1 MEKKKFD
8 VEFHGTNLFALVPL
22 LLFVVFCILF
32 FVVFKTFDMMHLCM
46 GGYVALIIGSLL
58 SKNWGKYWD
67 AVATGMSSKIMNE
80 LALILLIVGMFGKLM
95 TRGGVAQGFVWLGD
109 KIGLS
114 GGGFVAFTFIATC
127 VIATATGTSIGT
139 MFTAFPILYPSGLLL
154 GADPVFLAKIAY
166 ENPEFG
172 ANVVAN
178 PRAYPGLKR
187 WVAEFGDERARQQL
201 VAMGWPVPQNG
212 VQPQP
217 IAEPT
222 AQPMAEPVAEQ
233 VQPEQQYQPAVAEQF
248 QQEQQYQP
256 EQPVNQQYG
265 QDAAYA
271 ASNEAST
278 EYVDPYMNPADL
290 SEVAD
295 YSSSQPQNEPE
306 QQYAEQQYAAAQ
318 ESPADAG
325 FTAELAMTTTDQML
339 MARIASEAPELRP
352 CLARN
357 PYIYP
362 ELLAWLGQL
371 NDSAINAAIR
381 LRQQ

>member
-1 MEKKKFD
+1 MVDFD
-8 VEFHGTNLFALVPL
+8 A
-22 LLFVVFCILF
+22 
-32 FVVFKTFDMMHLCM
+32 
-46 GGYVALIIGSLL
+46 
-58 SKNWGKYWD
+58 
-67 AVATGMSSKIMNE
+67 AVAAVQDPN
-80 LALILLIVGMFGKLM
+80 AN
-95 TRGGVAQGFVWLGD
+95 
-109 KIGLS
+109 
-114 GGGFVAFTFIATC
+114 
-127 VIATATGTSIGT
+127 
-139 MFTAFPILYPSGLLL
+139 
-154 GADPVFLAKIAY
+154 PVFLAKIAY

-212 VQPQP
+212 VQPHL
-217 IAEPT
+217 IAAPT

-233 VQPEQQYQPAVAEQF
+233 VQP
-248 QQEQQYQP
+248 EQQYQP

-381 LRQQ
+381 LRQQWANADYQTI

>member
-1 MEKKKFD
+1 MVDFD
-8 VEFHGTNLFALVPL
+8 A
-22 LLFVVFCILF
+22 
-32 FVVFKTFDMMHLCM
+32 
-46 GGYVALIIGSLL
+46 
-58 SKNWGKYWD
+58 
-67 AVATGMSSKIMNE
+67 AVAAVQDPN
-80 LALILLIVGMFGKLM
+80 
-95 TRGGVAQGFVWLGD
+95 
-109 KIGLS
+109 
-114 GGGFVAFTFIATC
+114 
-127 VIATATGTSIGT
+127 
-139 MFTAFPILYPSGLLL
+139 
-154 GADPVFLAKIAY
+154 ADPVFLAKIAY

-201 VAMGWPVPQNG
+201 VAMGCPVPQNG

-222 AQPMAEPVAEQ
+222 AQPMAEPIAEQ

-248 QQEQQYQP
+248 QQKQQYQP

>member
-1 MEKKKFD
+1 MVDFD
-8 VEFHGTNLFALVPL
+8 A
-22 LLFVVFCILF
+22 
-32 FVVFKTFDMMHLCM
+32 
-46 GGYVALIIGSLL
+46 
-58 SKNWGKYWD
+58 
-67 AVATGMSSKIMNE
+67 AVAAVQDPN
-80 LALILLIVGMFGKLM
+80 
-95 TRGGVAQGFVWLGD
+95 
-109 KIGLS
+109 
-114 GGGFVAFTFIATC
+114 
-127 VIATATGTSIGT
+127 
-139 MFTAFPILYPSGLLL
+139 
-154 GADPVFLAKIAY
+154 ADPVFLAKIAY

-201 VAMGWPVPQNG
+201 VAMGWPVSQNG

-248 QQEQQYQP
+248 QQKQQYQP

>member
-1 MEKKKFD
+1 MVDFD
-8 VEFHGTNLFALVPL
+8 A
-22 LLFVVFCILF
+22 
-32 FVVFKTFDMMHLCM
+32 
-46 GGYVALIIGSLL
+46 
-58 SKNWGKYWD
+58 
-67 AVATGMSSKIMNE
+67 AVAAVQDPN
-80 LALILLIVGMFGKLM
+80 
-95 TRGGVAQGFVWLGD
+95 
-109 KIGLS
+109 
-114 GGGFVAFTFIATC
+114 
-127 VIATATGTSIGT
+127 
-139 MFTAFPILYPSGLLL
+139 
-154 GADPVFLAKIAY
+154 ADPVFLAKIAY

-201 VAMGWPVPQNG
+201 VAMGWLVPQNG
-212 VQPQP
+212 VQPHL

>member
-1 MEKKKFD
+1 MSVKI
-8 VEFHGTNLFALVPL
+8 TALEAELCGP
-22 LLFVVFCILF
+22 LFVSAHHKL
-32 FVVFKTFDMMHLCM
+32 
-46 GGYVALIIGSLL
+46 SL
-58 SKNWGKYWD
+58 
-67 AVATGMSSKIMNE
+67 TE
-80 LALILLIVGMFGKLM
+80 
-95 TRGGVAQGFVWLGD
+95 R
-109 KIGLS
+109 GLS
-114 GGGFVAFTFIATC
+114 LQRHAA
-127 VIATATGTSIGT
+127 
-139 MFTAFPILYPSGLLL
+139 
-154 GADPVFLAKIAY
+154 PV
-166 ENPEFG
+166 
-172 ANVVAN
+172 V
-178 PRAYPGLKR
+178 
-187 WVAEFGDERARQQL
+187 
-201 VAMGWPVPQNG
+201 
-212 VQPQP
+212 
-217 IAEPT
+217 
-222 AQPMAEPVAEQ
+222 
-233 VQPEQQYQPAVAEQF
+233 EQF

-325 FTAELAMTTTDQML
+325 FPAELAMTTTDQML

>member
-1 MEKKKFD
+1 MVDFD
-8 VEFHGTNLFALVPL
+8 A
-22 LLFVVFCILF
+22 
-32 FVVFKTFDMMHLCM
+32 
-46 GGYVALIIGSLL
+46 
-58 SKNWGKYWD
+58 
-67 AVATGMSSKIMNE
+67 AVAAVQDPN
-80 LALILLIVGMFGKLM
+80 
-95 TRGGVAQGFVWLGD
+95 
-109 KIGLS
+109 
-114 GGGFVAFTFIATC
+114 
-127 VIATATGTSIGT
+127 
-139 MFTAFPILYPSGLLL
+139 
-154 GADPVFLAKIAY
+154 ADPVFLAKIAY

-187 WVAEFGDERARQQL
+187 WVAEFGDARARQQL
-201 VAMGWPVPQNG
+201 VAMGGPVPQNG

-222 AQPMAEPVAEQ
+222 AQPMAEPIAEQ

-248 QQEQQYQP
+248 QQKQQYQP

>member
-1 MEKKKFD
+1 MVDFD
-8 VEFHGTNLFALVPL
+8 A
-22 LLFVVFCILF
+22 
-32 FVVFKTFDMMHLCM
+32 
-46 GGYVALIIGSLL
+46 
-58 SKNWGKYWD
+58 
-67 AVATGMSSKIMNE
+67 AVAAVQDPN
-80 LALILLIVGMFGKLM
+80 
-95 TRGGVAQGFVWLGD
+95 
-109 KIGLS
+109 
-114 GGGFVAFTFIATC
+114 
-127 VIATATGTSIGT
+127 
-139 MFTAFPILYPSGLLL
+139 
-154 GADPVFLAKIAY
+154 ADPVFLAKIAY

-187 WVAEFGDERARQQL
+187 WVAEFGYERARQQL

-212 VQPQP
+212 VQPHL

-233 VQPEQQYQPAVAEQF
+233 VQP
-248 QQEQQYQP
+248 EQQYQP

>member
-1 MEKKKFD
+1 MVDFD
-8 VEFHGTNLFALVPL
+8 A
-22 LLFVVFCILF
+22 
-32 FVVFKTFDMMHLCM
+32 
-46 GGYVALIIGSLL
+46 
-58 SKNWGKYWD
+58 
-67 AVATGMSSKIMNE
+67 AVAAVQDPN
-80 LALILLIVGMFGKLM
+80 
-95 TRGGVAQGFVWLGD
+95 
-109 KIGLS
+109 
-114 GGGFVAFTFIATC
+114 
-127 VIATATGTSIGT
+127 
-139 MFTAFPILYPSGLLL
+139 
-154 GADPVFLAKIAY
+154 ADPVFLAKIAY

-212 VQPQP
+212 VQPHL

-233 VQPEQQYQPAVAEQF
+233 VQP
-248 QQEQQYQP
+248 EQQYQP

-290 SEVAD
+290 SEVDD

-306 QQYAEQQYAAAQ
+306 QQYAEQQYAATQ

>member
-1 MEKKKFD
+1 MVDFD
-8 VEFHGTNLFALVPL
+8 A
-22 LLFVVFCILF
+22 
-32 FVVFKTFDMMHLCM
+32 
-46 GGYVALIIGSLL
+46 
-58 SKNWGKYWD
+58 
-67 AVATGMSSKIMNE
+67 AVAAVQDPNT
-80 LALILLIVGMFGKLM
+80 
-95 TRGGVAQGFVWLGD
+95 
-109 KIGLS
+109 
-114 GGGFVAFTFIATC
+114 
-127 VIATATGTSIGT
+127 
-139 MFTAFPILYPSGLLL
+139 
-154 GADPVFLAKIAY
+154 DPVFLAKIAY

-217 IAEPT
+217 IAE
-222 AQPMAEPVAEQ
+222 Q
-233 VQPEQQYQPAVAEQF
+233 VQPEQQYKPAVAEQI

-256 EQPVNQQYG
+256 AQPVNQQYG